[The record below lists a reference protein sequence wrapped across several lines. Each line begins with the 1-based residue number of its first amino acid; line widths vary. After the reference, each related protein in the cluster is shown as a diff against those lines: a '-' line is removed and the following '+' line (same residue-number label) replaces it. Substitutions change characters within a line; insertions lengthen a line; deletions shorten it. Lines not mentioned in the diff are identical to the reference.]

1 MLPGSATSTTSGER
15 RGLTVDT
22 IGARFCT
29 ASAPTRSRWRSTR
42 RGTTPTRKRTA
53 KTAAAA
59 TRMPRMR
66 RTGTTLGAITTPGW
80 ERLIDILRSRSCAEL
95 RWYLGHGLLPAKDA
109 VDHRHEEERG
119 EGREREP
126 ADDDAAER
134 GVLLAALAEA
144 ERHRQHA
151 EDHRERRHDHRTE
164 PRRARRERRVV
175 SVELLFLA
183 LLVRELHDQDRVAG
197 RHADAHHRA
206 HQ

>member
-1 MLPGSATSTTSGER
+1 MLPGSGTASTSGAR

-29 ASAPTRSRWRSTR
+29 ASALVRSRWRSTR

-59 TRMPRMR
+59 TRMRRMW
-66 RTGTTLGAITTPGW
+66 RTGTTLGAITTAGW
-80 ERLIDILRSRSCAEL
+80 GRLIDILRSCAEL
-95 RWYLGHGLLPAKDA
+95 RWYLGHGLLPAKHA

-144 ERHRQHA
+144 EGHRQHA
-151 EDHRERRHDHRTE
+151 EDHRERRHDDRAK
-164 PRRARRERRVV
+164 PRRPAASAASWASSFSSSRC
-175 SVELLFLA
+175 SLA
-183 LLVRELHDQDRVAG
+183 N
-197 RHADAHHRA
+197 
-206 HQ
+206 